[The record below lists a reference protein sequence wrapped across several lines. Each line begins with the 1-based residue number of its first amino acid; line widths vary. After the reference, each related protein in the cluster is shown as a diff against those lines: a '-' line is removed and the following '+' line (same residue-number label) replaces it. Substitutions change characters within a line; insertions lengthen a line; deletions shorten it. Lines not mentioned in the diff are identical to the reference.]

1 MRLDTVKIYASTIWT
16 HSFVA
21 LSEDLYIATHMNY
34 VTNALYGE
42 IFFWVVVIIIGLTKY
57 EYYRLISVRGT
68 APFVHVL

>member
-34 VTNALYGE
+34 VTNALYEE
-42 IFFWVVVIIIGLTKY
+42 IFSLDGC
-57 EYYRLISVRGT
+57 YYYWFKKV
-68 APFVHVL
+68 